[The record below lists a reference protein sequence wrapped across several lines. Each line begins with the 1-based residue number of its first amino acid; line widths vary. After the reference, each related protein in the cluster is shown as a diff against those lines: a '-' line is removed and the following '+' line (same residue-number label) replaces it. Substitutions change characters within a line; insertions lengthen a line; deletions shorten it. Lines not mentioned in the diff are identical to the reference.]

1 MKTPEL
7 YAYLAGAIDSD
18 GTIGV
23 KRSTYAMRVRKDS
36 TQPIYSERVAL
47 RQVTEAIPLLL
58 KQHFGG
64 GLYITKPSTANGR
77 PLWSW
82 ATTDLRAVACLMAL
96 YPYLR
101 VKREQ
106 AKNALAL
113 RRVKDRSKAWR
124 VREKRGH
131 AGSSVRHAR
140 FGVLMEARYTRA
152 KELNRTGV

>member
-1 MKTPEL
+1 MKKPEL

-23 KRSTYAMRVRKDS
+23 KRSTYAMRVTKDS

-47 RQVTEAIPLLL
+47 RQVTKEIPELL
-58 KQHFGG
+58 KECFGG
-64 GLYITKPSTANGR
+64 ALYMTKPSTPNGR

-82 ATTDLRAVACLMAL
+82 AVTDMRAVACLVTLM
-96 YPYLR
+96 PYLL

-106 AKNALAL
+106 AKNAIAL

-124 VREKRGH
+124 VRPNRGH
-131 AGSSVRHAR
+131 AGSSNRHAR
-140 FGVLMEARYTRA
+140 FSVLMEARYLRA